1 MKESK
6 IKIKMGEFNY
16 NEYVKNNRL
25 LKENNLYE
33 EESDTEEIVGELEDE
48 MKDIINGLNQELS
61 DVSKD
66 EGDINEGLLTIASI
80 GIALP
85 AIIGLIA
92 KAGKAASKVINK
104 VLGKKPTEA
113 ELEDAWFAKLGKIAD
128 DLHHL
133 YMRPIERV
141 VGKFVKD
148 KDKAHKISKII
159 FHVIVATFLVASGVT
174 AVKAIQ
180 AKNISL
186 TTLESALTAIK
197 GGEIQAFIA
206 DAIAET
212 GAADI

>member
-1 MKESK
+1 
-6 IKIKMGEFNY
+6 MGEFNY

-33 EESDTEEIVGELEDE
+33 EESDAEEVVGELEDE
-48 MKDIINGLNQELS
+48 MKDIIRGLDKELS
-61 DVSKD
+61 DASKS
-66 EGDINEGLLTIASI
+66 EGDVNEGILTIASI

-92 KAGKAASKVINK
+92 KIGKAGSKVINK
-104 VLGKKPTEA
+104 ILGKKPTEA
-113 ELEDAWFAKLGKIAD
+113 ELEDAWFGKLGKIAD

-148 KDKAHKISKII
+148 KDKAHKISSII
-159 FHVIVATFLVASGVT
+159 FHVIVATFLVASGAT
-174 AVKAIQ
+174 ALKAFQ
-180 AKNISL
+180 AKNVSL
-186 TTLESALTAIK
+186 TTLEAALTAIK
-197 GGEIQAFIA
+197 SGEIQAFIA

-212 GAADI
+212 GEAAAEL